1 MKTAAAFP
9 ESAQSGALVGGGI
22 LNLLTTG
29 LYGCPLA
36 LYREYIQN
44 AADAIEAQ
52 GRMHGGRVEVFTDP
66 AKLRLRIRDNGP
78 GLSRQAA
85 IRALLPVGRSDKR
98 RGSDRGFRG
107 IGRLSGL
114 AFAESVTFLTR
125 SRSVSPVTCITWD
138 GNALRTHISKA
149 LPTESA
155 IRDSV
160 CVESISGTGFP
171 DHFFEVQ
178 IGGIGRYAAAQIL
191 NRETVR
197 HYLSEVSPAPFS
209 TLFPFKREINQYLGR
224 HGANFTLQIMI
235 DGESPP
241 VTRGYEDCIPFS
253 QSKQDTFSEVER
265 FRIPSPD
272 GTGIA
277 AIGWIAHSSYLG
289 AIPKGA
295 GIRGIRAR
303 EGNIQVGDETLFD
316 HLFPEER
323 FNRWCV
329 GEVHILDPR
338 VIPNARR
345 DYFEPG
351 PHIRHFEN
359 QLASVLQDMATNCR
373 RASSSRNSSRR
384 ASTALIRMEEA
395 YELASSGY
403 LADSD
408 TRALVDGAISL
419 SASIRCN
426 GLTEGD
432 DGRTSQLDDLV
443 AKLQE
448 ITPER
453 DPPLFNLLSKAET
466 RVCRKLFGILAQVA
480 ESPGIVKEVA
490 EAMLAKTPSK

>member
-1 MKTAAAFP
+1 MANALTVAEDPQAG
-9 ESAQSGALVGGGI
+9 ELVGGGI

-44 AADAIEAQ
+44 AADAIEAE
-52 GRMHGGRVEVFTDP
+52 GNLHGGKVEIFTDP

-78 GLSRQAA
+78 GLSRRSA
-85 IRALLPVGRSDKR
+85 IRALLPVGRSTKR

-114 AFAESVTFLTR
+114 AFAESVSFLTR
-125 SRSVSPVTCITWD
+125 SRSASPVTCITWD
-138 GNALRTHISKA
+138 GNALRTHIANA

-160 CVESISGTGFP
+160 SVESLSGDGFP

-178 IGGIGRYAAAQIL
+178 ISGIARYAAAQVL

-197 HYLSEVSPAPFS
+197 HYLAEVSPAPFS
-209 TLFPFKREINQYLGR
+209 SLFPFKREVNQFLGR
-224 HGANFTLQIMI
+224 HGANFTLHITV
-235 DGESPP
+235 DEETPP
-241 VTRGYEDCIPFS
+241 VTREYGDCIPFS
-253 QSKQDTFSEVER
+253 QGIQDAFSEVER
-265 FRIPSPD
+265 FRISSPD
-272 GTGIA
+272 GTGNA
-277 AIGWIAHSSYLG
+277 AIGWIAHSSYRG
-289 AIPKGA
+289 AIPRGA

-303 EGNIQVGDETLFD
+303 EGNIQIGDETLFD

-359 QLASVLQDMATNCR
+359 QLSSILQDLAANCR
-373 RASSSRNSSRR
+373 RASATRNGYRR
-384 ASTALIRMEEA
+384 ANTALIRMEEA

-408 TRALVDGAISL
+408 AKALADDAISL
-419 SASIRCN
+419 GVSVRGN
-426 GLTEGD
+426 GLTEGED
-432 DGRTSQLDDLV
+432 VRMSQLNDLV
-443 AKLQE
+443 AKLSE
-448 ITPER
+448 ITPRR
-453 DPPLFNLLSKAET
+453 DPPLFNLLSKTET
-466 RVCRKLFGILAQVA
+466 RVCRKLFGIIAQVG
-480 ESPGIVKEVA
+480 ESPGVVKKIVD
-490 EAMLAKTPSK
+490 AMLANTPSK